1 MFQRSRN
8 FVRTTR
14 IAAVTVAF
22 CVCAV
27 AAQAGNV
34 APVPADSAVLAP
46 APIWRGGYVGAN
58 IAYAFNGD
66 DRVGHRSPAG
76 AMVAVPGT
84 LEQSGIN
91 YGLRLGWRGERAS
104 GARSFVYGVE
114 LGYDAGKADDSLA
127 TATHTA
133 SVSLNNVLS
142 LRLKSGFTN
151 SARNTLFYG
160 ILGYARGDFD
170 YAVAGTAAGDTI
182 AINTGLS
189 MNGYVLGLGAERQL
203 TDRLS
208 LFGEWEYLNFG
219 KQRLTDAG
227 GSSTQATPKYQNIRI
242 GLNYRF

>member
-1 MFQRSRN
+1 MFLRMEKP
-8 FVRTTR
+8 VR
-14 IAAVTVAF
+14 AAAMALVLGGAAAT
-22 CVCAV
+22 
-27 AAQAGNV
+27 AQAGNV
-34 APVPADSAVLAP
+34 APVPADPAVITP
-46 APIWRGGYVGAN
+46 APVWRGVYAGASV
-58 IAYAFNGD
+58 AYAFNGD
-66 DRVGHRSPAG
+66 DRVGHRNPGG

-84 LEQSGIN
+84 LEQSGVN
-91 YGLRLGWRGERAS
+91 YGLRLGWRGERS
-104 GARSFVYGVE
+104 QGARSFVYGVE

-142 LRLKSGFTN
+142 LRLKSGLTN
-151 SARNTLFYG
+151 AARNTLFYG

-189 MNGYVLGLGAERQL
+189 ANGYVLGLGAERQL

-219 KQRLTDAG
+219 SQRLTDAN